1 MHIDL
6 SFIGIHMLGYML
18 GFSPTVVL
26 VLKTTSVP
34 LELSEVDAHLSIV
47 KLD

>member
-1 MHIDL
+1 MHTDL
-6 SFIGIHMLGYML
+6 SFIGIHML